1 MKDKLIMLIFEDV
14 LKDWLSEEEAWKD
27 L

>member
-1 MKDKLIMLIFEDV
+1 MKGKLTMLVFEDV

>member
-1 MKDKLIMLIFEDV
+1 MKDKSTMLVFEDV